1 VGKLEDAAKYV
12 HLVIPDTG
20 RVAGALGRAVSLI
33 VYVMGSPLLGFTI
46 EGPNVAQFTVIIF
59 LTTEHVKL
67 FVSADAHSSASSGNG
82 AIIVL
87 VLATTDDLTTET
99 VAFVL
104 ELDDLVGATAAN
116 VSTKGEEG
124 SILHVSTGM
133 VVSANVLDIGVELDG
148 RPDVVGEIQSR
159 YIRVSHAAL
168 DSAEEADVLRR
179 DHGAGMMRDL
189 TNFLAAGGEALPSD
203 LLAHS

>member
-1 VGKLEDAAKYV
+1 
-12 HLVIPDTG
+12 
-20 RVAGALGRAVSLI
+20 
-33 VYVMGSPLLGFTI
+33 
-46 EGPNVAQFTVIIF
+46 
-59 LTTEHVKL
+59 
-67 FVSADAHSSASSGNG
+67 
-82 AIIVL
+82 
-87 VLATTDDLTTET
+87 
-99 VAFVL
+99 VL
-104 ELDDLVGATAAN
+104 ELDDFVGATAAN

-133 VVSANVLDIGVELDG
+133 VVSANVLDSGVELDG